1 MQAIRASMRG
11 KQKLLMMT
19 SKSPNSLVS
28 IIIRSTDRAE
38 LDEALHSVARQTWPR
53 IEVLVIDARGT
64 GHRALPAT
72 CGPFPLWLEGTGSSL
87 QRSAAANLGLDR
99 AQGDFMLLLD
109 DDDWLEPE
117 HIAHLVER
125 LEAEPDAIAAYA
137 GVECVRPRADGSLET
152 VRVYNEAYDPARLMV
167 ENTIPI
173 HALLFR
179 KQAVAAGCRFDEAFD
194 LFEDWDFW
202 LQLAALGPFSHV
214 DAITARYRIH
224 GKYGVGVVADEARSI
239 AALQQ
244 FLAKWGPRWTP
255 RQLQDLVARNR
266 HLAQLLN
273 QSTQHGQK
281 LQKELTEA
289 QSQHKAQTVEVQQ
302 LQRELTEALR
312 KHAYLQEAIAE
323 NQRQH
328 KARIAEV
335 QQLQQEL
342 TEALRKQAHLQGAIA
357 ENQRQHEAQI
367 AEAQRQSQAQ
377 KAQIIDLQSR
387 QAKLE
392 HAVAG
397 AERDVEEWRQRLE
410 WVTQSLSWKA
420 TAPLRASKDAARGSL
435 RQAKAHAW
443 RAALWTYR
451 QDALRPVIAAIPF
464 GVKQRLRGFLRHET
478 PAPSAPAVAA
488 SSELLVSIIIPVY
501 NHADYIESCIHSAL
515 AQTYPH
521 IEVVVVDDASPD
533 ERVRKILARLEGH
546 PRLKVIYNETN
557 LGISRTQNRALVATH
572 GQLIGFLDCDDHLTP
587 NAVERCVAVWN
598 PGIVYLHTGR
608 INMDADGKEINRISF
623 EHLPRQDYFAENL
636 ERMYATHFKVIRR
649 DAFTKVGLFD
659 PRFDSAQDYDMLM
672 RIAFHYPSSAFLHL
686 PEFVYH
692 HRIHERQAT
701 ERMNARQQWSTDTIQ
716 SEARTRQG
724 IRNGQFDKF
733 LSIIML
739 SFGKQRQT
747 LEALQSLEETVRV
760 PHEIILFDNGSDP
773 ETIEFIKTHIE
784 GKFPTLKVFYNDTNL
799 GPAAGRREALK
810 LTRGDWFIIFDND
823 EIAEPGWLEELLVRA
838 RALPDVGAVCCRVV
852 FPNRR
857 LQFSG
862 GYIAP
867 IDAELI
873 DLKLHDQEASI
884 DDLATAEFREIDW
897 SPIGATL
904 FLENPVQ
911 HLHGGYPNVFEDA
924 GVSMALRRNG
934 KRLLNSPGSWV
945 WHEHY
950 IFRKEVDMKERYL
963 QSRYDPK
970 KMLISVASFYRE
982 NGLIIQD
989 EYIWRENGLGGLS
1002 REQLKALLD
1011 KQPLSA

>member
-281 LQKELTEA
+281 LQKELTE
-289 QSQHKAQTVEVQQ
+289 V
-302 LQRELTEALR
+302 
-312 KHAYLQEAIAE
+312 
-323 NQRQH
+323 
-328 KARIAEV
+328 
-335 QQLQQEL
+335 
-342 TEALRKQAHLQGAIA
+342 
-357 ENQRQHEAQI
+357 
-367 AEAQRQSQAQ
+367 
-377 KAQIIDLQSR
+377 QSR

-410 WVTQSLSWKA
+410 WVTRSLSWRV
-420 TAPLRASKDAARGSL
+420 TAPLRASKDAARGTV
-435 RQAKAHAW
+435 RHAKTHAW

-451 QDALRPVIAAIPF
+451 QDALRPVISAIPF
-464 GVKQRLRGFLRHET
+464 GVKQRLRGILRHEA
-478 PAPSAPAVAA
+478 PAPAAPAVPA

-501 NHADYIESCIHSAL
+501 NHAEYIEGCINSAL

-521 IEVVVVDDASPD
+521 VEVVVVDDASPD
-533 ERVRKILARLEGH
+533 GQVREILARLEGH

-557 LGISRTQNRALVATH
+557 LGISRTQNRALVATS

-608 INMDADGKEINRISF
+608 INMDAHGKEINRISF

-636 ERMYATHFKVIRR
+636 ERMYATHFKVIRS

-701 ERMNARQQWSTDTIQ
+701 ERMNTHQQWSTDTIQ
-716 SEARTRQG
+716 GEARTRQG

-747 LEALQSLEETVRV
+747 LEALQSLQETVRV

-773 ETIEFIKTHIE
+773 ETIAFIKEHIE
-784 GKFPTLKVFYNDTNL
+784 GRFPTLKVFYNDSNL

-810 LTRGDWFIIFDND
+810 LATGEWFIIFDND

-873 DLKLHDQEASI
+873 DLKLYDQEASI

-950 IFRKEVDMKERYL
+950 IFRKDVDMKERYL

-982 NGLIIQD
+982 NGMIIKD
-989 EYIWRENGLGGLS
+989 EYIWRENGLGSLS
-1002 REQLKALLD
+1002 REQLKALLAE
-1011 KQPLSA
+1011 QPHTVEAL

>member
-1 MQAIRASMRG
+1 MPTMSQ
-11 KQKLLMMT
+11 T
-19 SKSPNSLVS
+19 SPLVS
-28 IIIRSTDRAE
+28 ILIRSTDRPE
-38 LDEALHSVARQTWPR
+38 LDEALSSVASQTWPA
-53 IEVLVIDARGT
+53 IEVLVIDALGA
-64 GHRALPAT
+64 GHRPLEST
-72 CGPFPLWLEGTGSSL
+72 CGRFPLRLESASRPL
-87 QRSAAANLGLDR
+87 ARSAAANLGLER
-99 AQGDFMLLLD
+99 AQGDLLLFLD

-117 HIAHLVER
+117 HIGQLVER
-125 LEAEPDAIAAYA
+125 LQAEPEAIAAYA
-137 GVECVRPRADGSLET
+137 GVDCVRVHEDGSTET
-152 VRVYNEAYDPARLMV
+152 VRTYNEPYDPARLMV

-179 KQAVAAGCRFDEAFD
+179 KRAVEVGCRFDEAFD
-194 LFEDWDFW
+194 LYEDWDFW
-202 LQLAALGPFSHV
+202 LQLATLGTFSHV
-214 DAITARYRIH
+214 DAIGARYRIH
-224 GKYGVGVVADEARSI
+224 GESGLGVVADETRSI
-239 AALQQ
+239 EALRQL
-244 FLAKWGPRWTP
+244 LAKWGPRWSP
-255 RQLQDLVARNR
+255 AQLQQLVARSR
-266 HLAQLLN
+266 LLARL
-273 QSTQHGQK
+273 
-281 LQKELTEA
+281 LTEA
-289 QSQHKAQTVEVQQ
+289 THDNEALQQQ
-302 LQRELTEALR
+302 LLGSTRHIETLQQQLLAHAQRIEAL
-312 KHAYLQEAIAE
+312 
-323 NQRQH
+323 QRD
-328 KARIAEV
+328 A
-335 QQLQQEL
+335 
-342 TEALRKQAHLQGAIA
+342 
-357 ENQRQHEAQI
+357 
-367 AEAQRQSQAQ
+367 
-377 KAQIIDLQSR
+377 D
-387 QAKLE
+387 
-392 HAVAG
+392 
-397 AERDVEEWRQRLE
+397 DWRQRFE
-410 WVTQSLSWKA
+410 WVTGSLSWRL
-420 TAPLRASKDAARGSL
+420 TAPLRNGKSAARAAV
-435 RQAKAHAW
+435 RRARAAAW

-451 QDALRPVIAAIPF
+451 QDALRPLIAAVPF
-464 GVKQRLRGFLRHET
+464 GVKQRLRGFLRHEEPMPAEPLPAT
-478 PAPSAPAVAA
+478 PG
-488 SSELLVSIIIPVY
+488 ELLVSIVIPVY
-501 NHADYIESCIHSAL
+501 NHADYIEGCIASAL

-521 IEVVVVDDASPD
+521 VEVVVVDDASPD
-533 ERVRKILARLEGH
+533 GRVREILHRMEGH
-546 PRLKVIYNETN
+546 PRLKVLYNDTN
-557 LGISRTQNRALVATH
+557 LGISRTQNRALAASR

-587 NAVERCVAVWN
+587 DAVERCVAAWN

-608 INMDADGKEINRISF
+608 INMDAEGKEINRISF

-686 PEFVYH
+686 PAFVYH

-701 ERMNARQQWSTDTIQ
+701 ERMNTHQQWSTETIQ
-716 SEARTRQG
+716 NEARTRQD
-724 IRNGQFDKF
+724 IRNGRFDKF

-747 LEALQSLEETVRV
+747 LEALQSLQETVRV

-773 ETIEFIKTHIE
+773 ETVNFIKTRIE
-784 GKFPTLKVFYNDTNL
+784 GHFPSLRVFYNDTNL

-810 LTRGDWFIIFDND
+810 LAKGDWFIVFDND

-867 IDAELI
+867 IDDELI

-904 FLENPVQ
+904 FLDNPVR

-924 GVSMALRRNG
+924 GVSMALRREG

-950 IFRKEVDMKERYL
+950 MFRKEVDMKERYL

-982 NGLIIQD
+982 NGMIIRD
-989 EYIWRENGLGGLS
+989 EYIWRENGLDALS
-1002 REQLKALLD
+1002 REQLKSLLE

>member
-1 MQAIRASMRG
+1 MNTLV
-11 KQKLLMMT
+11 KT
-19 SKSPNSLVS
+19 PPLVS
-28 IIIRSTDRAE
+28 ILIRSTARPE
-38 LDEALHSVARQTWPR
+38 LDEALRSVAAQTWPN
-53 IEVLVIDARGT
+53 IEVVVIDAKG
-64 GHRALPAT
+64 ALHPPLPEA
-72 CGPFPLWLEGTGSSL
+72 CGPFPLRLEGTGHPL
-87 QRSAAANLGLDR
+87 KRSVAANLGLDCAR
-99 AQGDFMLLLD
+99 GDFLLLLD
-109 DDDWLEPE
+109 DDDWLEPG
-117 HIAHLVER
+117 HIASLVAR
-125 LEAEPDAIAAYA
+125 LQAEDDAIAAYA
-137 GVECVRPRADGSLET
+137 GVECVRVASDCTLKT
-152 VRVYNEAYDPARLMV
+152 VRTYNEAYDPARLMV

-179 KQAVAAGCRFDEAFD
+179 KHAVTAGCRFDEAFD

-202 LQLAALGPFSHV
+202 LQLAALGHFSHV
-214 DAITARYRIH
+214 DAISARYRIH
-224 GKYGVGVVADEARSI
+224 GESGLGVAAEENRSV

-244 FLAKWGPRWTP
+244 LLAKWGPRWTP
-255 RQLQDLVARNR
+255 RQLQDLVARDR
-266 HLAQLLN
+266 HLAQLLRKA
-273 QSTQHGQK
+273 SHHG
-281 LQKELTEA
+281 L
-289 QSQHKAQTVEVQQ
+289 Q
-302 LQRELTEALR
+302 LQEDLTEALL
-312 KHAYLQEAIAE
+312 KQGYLREEIAE
-323 NQRQH
+323 
-328 KARIAEV
+328 
-335 QQLQQEL
+335 
-342 TEALRKQAHLQGAIA
+342 T
-357 ENQRQHEAQI
+357 QRQHEAELAETQRQHQAQM
-367 AEAQRQSQAQ
+367 AEAQRQHQTQ
-377 KAQIIDLQSR
+377 LAQIVDLQSR
-387 QAKLE
+387 VSHLE
-392 HAVAG
+392 DALTR
-397 AERDVEEWRQRLE
+397 AENDTEEWRQRLD
-410 WVTQSLSWKA
+410 WVTQSISWKV
-420 TAPLRASKDAARGSL
+420 TAPLRSSKDIARGSV
-435 RQAKAHAW
+435 RHVKAHAW

-451 QDALRPVIAAIPF
+451 QDALRPIISAVPF
-464 GVKQRLRGFLRHET
+464 GVKQRLRGFLRHEAPAPAT
-478 PAPSAPAVAA
+478 PAVSAA
-488 SSELLVSIIIPVY
+488 SELVVSIIIPVY
-501 NHADYIESCIHSAL
+501 NHAEYIEACINSAL

-521 IEVVVVDDASPD
+521 VEVVVVDDASAD
-533 ERVRKILARLEGH
+533 GRVREILNRLEGH
-546 PRLKVIYNETN
+546 PRLKVIYNEAN
-557 LGISRTQNRALVATH
+557 LGISRTQNKALVASS
-572 GQLIGFLDCDDHLTP
+572 GQLIGFLDCDDQLTP
-587 NAVERCVAVWN
+587 SAVERCVAAWN

-608 INMDADGKEINRISF
+608 INMDAQGKEINRISF

-649 DAFTKVGLFD
+649 DAFAKVGLFD

-701 ERMNARQQWSTDTIQ
+701 ERMNAHQQWSTDTIQ
-716 SEARTRQG
+716 SEARTRHG

-747 LEALQSLEETVRV
+747 LEALQSLQETVRV

-773 ETIEFIKTHIE
+773 ETVAFIKDHIE
-784 GKFPTLKVFYNDTNL
+784 NKFPALKVFYNDTNL

-810 LTRGDWFIIFDND
+810 LAKGEWFIVFDND

-867 IDAELI
+867 IDTDLI
-873 DLKLHDQEASI
+873 DLKLYDQEASV

-924 GVSMALRRNG
+924 GVSMALRRSG

-950 IFRKEVDMKERYL
+950 IFRKEIDMKERYL

-982 NGLIIQD
+982 NGMIIKD
-989 EYIWRENGLGGLS
+989 EYIWRENGLNSLS
-1002 REQLKALLD
+1002 REQLKALLQ
-1011 KQPLSA
+1011 KQPLTA

>member
-1 MQAIRASMRG
+1 M
-11 KQKLLMMT
+11 
-19 SKSPNSLVS
+19 
-28 IIIRSTDRAE
+28 
-38 LDEALHSVARQTWPR
+38 HSVAAQTWPH
-53 IEVLVIDARGT
+53 IEVLVIDALGT
-64 GHRALPAT
+64 GHRALAT
-72 CGPFPLWLEGTGSSL
+72 ACGPFPLRLEGTGQPL
-87 QRSAAANLGLDR
+87 QRSAAANLGLER
-99 AQGDFMLLLD
+99 ARGNFLLLLD

-117 HIAHLVER
+117 HISRLVER
-125 LEAEPDAIAAYA
+125 LQIEPDAIAAYA

-152 VRVYNEAYDPARLMV
+152 IRVYNEAYDPARLMV

-179 KQAVAAGCRFDEAFD
+179 QQAVAAGCRFDEAFD

-214 DAITARYRIH
+214 DAIGARYRIH
-224 GKYGVGVVADEARSI
+224 GESGLGVAADEARSI

-244 FLAKWGPRWTP
+244 LLAKWGPRWTP

-266 HLAQLLN
+266 HVAQLLA
-273 QSTQHGQK
+273 QSTRHG
-281 LQKELTEA
+281 
-289 QSQHKAQTVEVQQ
+289 
-302 LQRELTEALR
+302 
-312 KHAYLQEAIAE
+312 
-323 NQRQH
+323 
-328 KARIAEV
+328 

-342 TEALRKQAHLQGAIA
+342 TEALHRQAYLQEEVA
-357 ENQRQHEAQI
+357 ENQRQHEARLAEVTRQL
-367 AEAQRQSQAQ
+367 AEAQRQHQAQ
-377 KAQIIDLQSR
+377 QAQILDLQSR

-392 HAVAG
+392 HALAG

-410 WVTQSLSWKA
+410 WVTRSLSWRV
-420 TAPLRASKDAARGSL
+420 TAPLRASKDAAHGTVRH
-435 RQAKAHAW
+435 AKTHAW

-451 QDALRPVIAAIPF
+451 QDALRPVISAIPF
-464 GVKQRLRGFLRHET
+464 GVKQRLRGFLRHEAPI
-478 PAPSAPAVAA
+478 PAPAAPVAPA
-488 SSELLVSIIIPVY
+488 SGELLVSIIIPVY
-501 NHADYIESCIHSAL
+501 NHAEYIEGCINSAL

-521 IEVVVVDDASPD
+521 VEVVVVDDASPD
-533 ERVRKILARLEGH
+533 GRVREILARLEGH

-557 LGISRTQNRALVATH
+557 LGISRTQNRALVATS

-608 INMDADGKEINRISF
+608 INMDAEGKEINRISF

-701 ERMNARQQWSTDTIQ
+701 ERMNAHQQWSTDTIQ
-716 SEARTRQG
+716 GEARTRQG

-747 LEALQSLEETVRV
+747 LEALQSLQETVRV

-773 ETIEFIKTHIE
+773 ETITFIKEHIE

-810 LTRGDWFIIFDND
+810 LATGEWFIVFDND

-867 IDAELI
+867 IDSELI
-873 DLKLHDQEASI
+873 DLKLYDQEASI

-982 NGLIIQD
+982 NGMIIQD

-1002 REQLKALLD
+1002 REQLKARLAE
-1011 KQPLSA
+1011 QPHSADTL